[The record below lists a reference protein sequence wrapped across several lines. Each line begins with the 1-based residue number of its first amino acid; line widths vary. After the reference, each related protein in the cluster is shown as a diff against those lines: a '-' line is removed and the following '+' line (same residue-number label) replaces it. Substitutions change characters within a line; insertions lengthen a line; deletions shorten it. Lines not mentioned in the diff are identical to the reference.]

1 MGVNTK
7 YCFDNNGSQ
16 EFKCECNDDFDG
28 KRCEIFVC
36 PLICE
41 NYGECKSEINNITNI
56 KEWKCDCFGH
66 FEGKQNIQILYR
78 KTD

>member
-28 KRCEIFVC
+28 KRCEVSLC
-36 PLICE
+36 PIDFCK
-41 NYGECKSEINNITNI
+41 NNGECKSEINNITNI
-56 KEWKCDCFGH
+56 KEWKCECPAQFIGNRL
-66 FEGKQNIQILYR
+66 KYIL
-78 KTD
+78 